1 MLWIDKKENER
12 INEEKNKHDMDVQ
25 RFNNKFVLYEGENI
39 EFDIL
44 KKLLI
49 TAGKNMKEYV
59 VEEVNGKKQL
69 KLIIQSG
76 NKNEAATNKII
87 QSCEKSRNTYNIKME
102 YSDDGYINAID
113 ISVYENKWLNII
125 CGSLLILDGLIITF
139 FVREDCMFK
148 NINVIKEEKEHDM

>member
-1 MLWIDKKENER
+1 MNNIMLWIDKKENER

-87 QSCEKSRNTYNIKME
+87 QSWEKSRNTYNIKME

-113 ISVYENKWLNII
+113 ISVYENK
-125 CGSLLILDGLIITF
+125 
-139 FVREDCMFK
+139 
-148 NINVIKEEKEHDM
+148 